1 MKKSAGQKKAVKEEG
16 SKRVP
21 APSSGYFEAP
31 DGAPLWYEDTGGDG
45 PVLFYIYGLACSIQ
59 HWKYPKEH
67 FSSPDKASVRRRNVY
82 LDFRGH
88 GRSPAPRK
96 GNRVTISHLVA
107 DISALCDHLQIDG
120 ATFLGQSLGGTIA
133 LSLASARPDIVH
145 GLVLL
150 ASPGRNPGPHFALQP
165 LSHFL
170 WRSLIRVNKMSPT
183 AVRLIHAATTEAIR
197 SPVAKIPF
205 RELIRRAGFNPR
217 LAKTQDIEDYITS
230 VFDTSPNVFFD
241 LASDL
246 ATFDFS
252 KLDAD
257 ISCPTLLICGGKDL
271 VIPMSEQRWL
281 ADNVPHAQVAELTY
295 GSHCPHF
302 DDPSQVIKIMDQF
315 FVENGL

>member
-1 MKKSAGQKKAVKEEG
+1 MSKSANQEKAVKETN
-16 SKRVP
+16 SKRAP

-31 DGAPLWYEDTGGDG
+31 DGAPLWFEDTGGEG

-67 FSSPDKASVRRRNVY
+67 FSTPSKGSLRRRNVY

-88 GRSPAPRK
+88 GRSPTPRK
-96 GNRVTISHLVA
+96 GGRVTINQLVS
-107 DISALCDHLQIDG
+107 DIVALCDYRGIEG

-133 LSLASARPDIVH
+133 LSLAGARPDLVQ

-150 ASPGRNPGPHFALQP
+150 ASPGRNPGPFFALQP
-165 LSHFL
+165 MSNLL
-170 WRSLIRVNKMSPT
+170 WKSLISINRVSPT
-183 AVRLIHAATTEAIR
+183 AVRLIHAATVEAVR
-197 SPVAKIPF
+197 SPVARIPF
-205 RELIRRAGFNPR
+205 RELVRRAGFNPS
-217 LAKTQDIEDYITS
+217 LAKTQDIEEYIDS

-246 ATFDFS
+246 ASFDFS
-252 KLDAD
+252 RMEAD
-257 ISCPTLLICGGKDL
+257 ITCPTLLISGGKDL

-281 ADNVPHAQVAELTY
+281 AENVPHAQVAELSY

-302 DDPSQVIKIMDQF
+302 DDPSQVINIIDQF
-315 FVENGL
+315 FKDHGL